1 MCAFSHD
8 TFVFDDG
15 KSETQENLIKIVDFL
30 KNESETN
37 SKKIDKLEEQH
48 RKDIKELKLVVT
60 SLIKDVEDKDEKL
73 SKHEHVEKELD
84 DLKKQIEFLKQ
95 ENKAKEMKLIKL
107 EEDLKELKSNKET
120 QVEKDPKDDILKDM
134 EELKLVVTALIK
146 DV

>member
-1 MCAFSHD
+1 M
-8 TFVFDDG
+8 
-15 KSETQENLIKIVDFL
+15 
-30 KNESETN
+30 
-37 SKKIDKLEEQH
+37 
-48 RKDIKELKLVVT
+48 
-60 SLIKDVEDKDEKL
+60 EDKDI
-73 SKHEHVEKELD
+73 SKHENYEKESD

-95 ENKAKEMKLIKL
+95 ENKAKDMKLIKL